1 MKICKTISE
10 LIAWRNESETHNIGF
25 VPTMGALHQGHL
37 SLVEESKNICQKT
50 VVSVFVNELQFSPQE
65 DFNQYPRTI
74 EADLDAL
81 KTLKVDVV
89 FLPSKK
95 EMYNEPF
102 SVVVNE
108 LKISQKLEGASRPGF
123 FTGVTTIVS
132 KLFNLV
138 RPSHA
143 FFGQKDVQQLVIIQ
157 RLVKDLNYAIKIVGC
172 KTVRENNGLAMSSR
186 NQYLNSNEKDCASI
200 IYKSLQL
207 GEKMVKNNF
216 KYSAI
221 IKAMKEVLQEETIEE
236 IEIDYLSI
244 AKTES
249 FDELSDDDELGCV
262 GFGDINMMSQVV
274 ISCAVY
280 LNKIRLID
288 NIVVNG

>member
-25 VPTMGALHQGHL
+25 IPTMGALHQGHL

-108 LKISQKLEGASRPGF
+108 LKISQKLEGASRPDF
-123 FTGVTTIVS
+123 FAGVTTIV
-132 KLFNLV
+132 
-138 RPSHA
+138 A
-143 FFGQKDVQQLVIIQ
+143 
-157 RLVKDLNYAIKIVGC
+157 NY
-172 KTVRENNGLAMSSR
+172 
-186 NQYLNSNEKDCASI
+186 
-200 IYKSLQL
+200 
-207 GEKMVKNNF
+207 
-216 KYSAI
+216 
-221 IKAMKEVLQEETIEE
+221 
-236 IEIDYLSI
+236 
-244 AKTES
+244 
-249 FDELSDDDELGCV
+249 
-262 GFGDINMMSQVV
+262 
-274 ISCAVY
+274 
-280 LNKIRLID
+280 LI
-288 NIVVNG
+288 

>member
-244 AKTES
+244 AKIES

-262 GFGDINMMSQVV
+262 GFGDINMTSQVV

>member
-1 MKICKTISE
+1 LKICKTISE
-10 LIAWRNESETHNIGF
+10 LIVWRNESETHNIGF

-37 SLVEESKNICQKT
+37 SLVEESKKTCQKT
-50 VVSVFVNELQFSPQE
+50 VVSIFVNELQFSPKE
-65 DFNQYPRTI
+65 DFNQYPRTL
-74 EADLDAL
+74 ESDLGAL

-102 SVVVNE
+102 SVIVNE
-108 LKISQKLEGASRPGF
+108 FKISQKLEGASRPDF

-143 FFGQKDVQQLVIIQ
+143 FFGQKDVQQLFII
-157 RLVKDLNYAIKIVGC
+157 RRMVENLNYAIKIVGC
-172 KTVRENNGLAMSSR
+172 KTVREKNGLAMSSR

-200 IYKSLQL
+200 IYRALQL
-207 GEKMVKNNF
+207 GENMVKNHM
-216 KYSAI
+216 KYSDV
-221 IKAMKEVLQEETIEE
+221 IKVMKEAFQEETIEE

-244 AKTES
+244 AETGN
-249 FDELSDDDELGCV
+249 FDELSDDDDLGCV
-262 GFGDINMMSQVV
+262 GFGNMDAAPQVV

-288 NIVVNG
+288 NVVVNG

>member
-123 FTGVTTIVS
+123 FPGVTTIVS

-262 GFGDINMMSQVV
+262 GFGDINMTSQVV